1 MCGTSHKEG
10 DVSMK
15 SQVAELIGGSCN
27 YPFYVQVGELLRIS
41 TAGQI

>member
-10 DVSMK
+10 EVSMK

-27 YPFYVQVGELLRIS
+27 YPFYVQVGDSLLIS
-41 TAGQI
+41 TPGHV